1 MRLLYKLSFMKMR
14 KNIGRFLSVLF
25 IVALGVGFFAGLR
38 ETTPDIQTTLDNYYD
53 DHNLMDFR
61 IVSTAGLTE
70 DDVTSLKELEHI
82 DKVIPSY
89 SVDVLIDGEEVRIH
103 AIESEINNVA
113 LESGRMPEENNEC
126 VADATKY
133 NIGDTL
139 TITGLSVE
147 GILETKEFTVVGLAD
162 SPLYLS
168 RQMGIAS
175 IGTGELESFI
185 YIPRENFNSEYYTE
199 IYLTAKGSN
208 EEVAYEN
215 GYEEKVNL
223 LLTELEGLAPIRE
236 TKRYEEI
243 LEEATIEIRRI
254 ESEAEEELSK
264 AEEELANALT
274 EINNGRTEIYNARN
288 ELNSSEKTLNS
299 EEQNGLTEIS
309 NARSSWEENYNL
321 FINTLTGA
329 GLTVDTL
336 ESTLNNLNTQI
347 SNLEQIL
354 SSLNEDDPSYAS
366 YKSALDSLN
375 VEKENLQTLITT
387 KETLD
392 ASKSEIDAS
401 ESELNEKISSARK
414 EIASARSELEASEQE
429 LDNAYA
435 EYLSG
440 VETLNEQKAE
450 VEARIADARAALDE
464 IEKPEWYLLDRTD
477 NNGYSSVWDDAA
489 KVDAIAG
496 IFPIFFIIVVALMCF
511 NTMNRM
517 VEEERGEIG
526 TLSSLGYGE
535 FSIINGYLFYI
546 FFATVIGVTVGL
558 LIGYTL
564 IPNVIYSIYN
574 ANYILPNLQIN
585 MKLLPFFTMIL
596 ITLGLMSIIAIVSCL
611 KELKN
616 VPATILRPASP
627 KAGKKV
633 FLEHIKFIW
642 KRLSFTGKVTARNM
656 FRYKK
661 RIIMTVLGVVGS
673 TALLLT
679 GFGLRDSISGLADL
693 QYGKINHYDAL
704 FVFQNSFTSMDNNL
718 TTRLA
723 NDNITEYMPI
733 YQASFTFEANDLS
746 HDVYLITLSNT
757 EEIDK
762 FITFNSKVNDE
773 FTFPSDGVVI
783 SEKMA
788 DLLDVG
794 IGDFIKVRNSN
805 NELVVL
811 PVSEIVENYTMHYIY
826 MNEQT
831 YEKYFESELEYN
843 MLMAN
848 LNDDIDHDELASE
861 WMDAGLISTINFT
874 EDNIEVFDNM
884 VGGLNLIVLLI
895 IGASCMLAFI
905 VLYNLTTINIA
916 ERIREIST
924 LKVLGFYDKE
934 VSSYVYRETL
944 FLTIFGILLGLVAGI
959 FLHMYV
965 INVAET
971 DNILFLHN
979 ILWPSYIYSFLI
991 IILFTII
998 VQIITNRRLKKIDM
1012 VESLKSVE

>member
-1 MRLLYKLSFMKMR
+1 MRLLYKLSFTKMR

-38 ETTPDIQTTLDNYYD
+38 ETTPDIEITLDTYYD
-53 DHNLMDFR
+53 EHNLMDFK
-61 IVSTAGLTE
+61 IVSTMGLNE
-70 DDVTSLKELEHI
+70 DDVSSLEALEYVE
-82 DKVIPSY
+82 KVIPSY
-89 SVDVLIDGEEVRIH
+89 SVDVLIGGEEVRVH
-103 AIESEINNVA
+103 AIEEDINNVD
-113 LESGRMPEENNEC
+113 LKEGRMPEANTEC
-126 VADATKY
+126 VADHTKY
-133 NIGDTL
+133 KLGDTL
-139 TITGLSVE
+139 SITQMSTE
-147 GILETKEFTVVGLAD
+147 GILTVTEYTVVGLAD

-175 IGTGELESFI
+175 IGTGELASFI
-185 YIPRENFNSEYYTE
+185 YVAKENFNSEYYTE
-199 IYLTAKGSN
+199 IYITAKN
-208 EEVAYEN
+208 ATEEVAYES
-215 GYEEKVNL
+215 GYEEQVNL
-223 LLTELEGLAPIRE
+223 LLAELEELAPIRE

-243 LEEATIEIRRI
+243 LEEATLEIRRI
-254 ESEAEEELSK
+254 ESEAEKELSSAQ
-264 AEEELANALT
+264 AELDDALSQINEGREEIAS
-274 EINNGRTEIYNARN
+274 ARN
-288 ELNSSEKTLNS
+288 ELNQSENTLNT
-299 EEQNGLTEIS
+299 EEQNGLAEIN
-309 NARSSWEENYNL
+309 NARNTWQSNYDLFLATLSS
-321 FINTLTGA
+321 A
-329 GLTVDTL
+329 GLTEDTL
-336 ESTLNNLNTQI
+336 ASTLDTLNTQI
-347 SNLEQIL
+347 TNMTNLLNATSPDDPNYAVYEATLNSLNANKTNLE
-354 SSLNEDDPSYAS
+354 
-366 YKSALDSLN
+366 
-375 VEKENLQTLITT
+375 TLITT

-392 ASKSEIDAS
+392 ASKEEIDQS
-401 ESELNEKISSARK
+401 ETLLTNQIASART
-414 EIASARSELEASEQE
+414 EIASARAEIEASEEE
-429 LDNAYA
+429 LDNAYQ
-435 EYLSG
+435 EYLDG
-440 VETLNEQKAE
+440 LNTLNEERANVESQIN
-450 VEARIADARAALDE
+450 EARLALEE

-477 NNGYSSVWDDAA
+477 NNGYSSIWDDAT

-496 IFPIFFIIVVALMCF
+496 IFPIFFIVVVALMCF

-517 VEEERGEIG
+517 IEEERGEIG
-526 TLSSLGYGE
+526 ILTSLGYNN
-535 FSIINGYLFYI
+535 FKIINGYLFYI

-558 LIGYTL
+558 LVGYTL

-574 ANYILPNLQIN
+574 ANYILPSLMIN
-585 MKLLPFFTMIL
+585 IKLLPFFIMIL
-596 ITLGLMSIIAIVSCL
+596 ITLGLMSMIAIISCL

-616 VPATILRPASP
+616 VPATILRPSSP

-704 FVFQNSFTSMDNNL
+704 FVFQNSFTSLNSDV

-723 NDNITEYMPI
+723 SNNIEEYLPI

-746 HDVYLITLSNT
+746 HDVYLIVLSDT
-757 EEIDK
+757 STIDD
-762 FITFNSKVNDE
+762 FITFNSKVNEE

-788 DLLDVG
+788 DLLQVE
-794 IGDFIKVRNSN
+794 IGDFIRVRNSS
-805 NELVVL
+805 NELVLL
-811 PVSEIVENYTMHYIY
+811 PVSEIVENYTLHYIY
-826 MNEQT
+826 MT
-831 YEKYFESELEYN
+831 PTVYEKYFESTVEYN
-843 MLMAN
+843 MIMAN
-848 LNDDIDHDELASE
+848 LSDDVNHDELSRS
-861 WMDAGLISTINFT
+861 WMDSGLISTINYT

-895 IGASCMLAFI
+895 IGASCALAFI

-944 FLTIFGILLGLVAGI
+944 FLTIIGILIGLGAGV

-971 DNILFLHN
+971 DNILFLHD

-991 IILFTII
+991 IIFFTIV
-998 VQIITNRRLKKIDM
+998 VQIITNQRLKKIDM

>member
-1 MRLLYKLSFMKMR
+1 MRLLYKLSFTKMR

-38 ETTPDIQTTLDNYYD
+38 ETTPDIETTLDNYYD
-53 DHNLMDFR
+53 EHNLMDFK
-61 IVSTAGLTE
+61 IVSTGGLTE
-70 DDVTSLKELEHI
+70 DDVTSLKELENVE
-82 DKVIPSY
+82 KVIPSY
-89 SVDVLIDGEEVRIH
+89 SVDVLISGEEIRVH
-103 AIESEINNVA
+103 AIEEEINNVA
-113 LESGRMPEENNEC
+113 LKEGRMPEKNNEC
-126 VADATKY
+126 IADSTKY
-133 NIGDTL
+133 QIGDTL
-139 TITGLSVE
+139 TITKESIE
-147 GILETKEFTVVGLAD
+147 GILTTKEYKVVGLAD

-185 YIPRENFNSEYYTE
+185 YVPRENFNYEYYTE
-199 IYLTAKGSN
+199 IYLTAKGTQG
-208 EEVAYEN
+208 EIAYEDS
-215 GYEEKVNL
+215 YEELANIL
-223 LLTELEGLAPIRE
+223 LAELEELAPIRE

-243 LEEATIEIRRI
+243 LEEATIEIRKI
-254 ESEAEEELSK
+254 ETEANEEIAKVEEELNS
-264 AEEELANALT
+264 ALQ
-274 EINNGRTEIYNARN
+274 EINNGRTEIENAKT
-288 ELNSSEKTLNS
+288 ELNNTENALNKQEK
-299 EEQNGLTEIS
+299 NGLTEIN
-309 NARSSWEENYNL
+309 NARTTWEQNYNL
-321 FINTLTGA
+321 FIATLNNA
-329 GLTVDTL
+329 GLTIDTL
-336 ESTLNNLNTQI
+336 QSTLDALNSQIANIEEILNT
-347 SNLEQIL
+347 LP
-354 SSLNEDDPSYAS
+354 EDDPNYAT
-366 YKSALDSLN
+366 YKATLDSLN
-375 VEKENLQTLITT
+375 IEKANLETLITT
-387 KETLD
+387 KETLE
-392 ASKSEIDAS
+392 SSREEIDT
-401 ESELNEKISSARK
+401 NETNLKEQIASARK
-414 EIASARSELEASEQE
+414 EIASARSEIESNENE
-429 LDNAYA
+429 LDTAYT
-435 EYLSG
+435 EYLNG
-440 VETLNEQKAE
+440 VNALNEQKEE
-450 VEARIADARAALDE
+450 VEREIADAKKALEE

-477 NNGYSSVWDDAA
+477 NNGYSSVWDDAL

-526 TLSSLGYGE
+526 ILTSLGYGN

-558 LIGYTL
+558 LVGYTL

-574 ANYILPNLQIN
+574 ANYILPKLEIN
-585 MKLLPFFTMIL
+585 MKLLPFFIIIL

-611 KELKN
+611 KELKL
-616 VPATILRPASP
+616 VPAEILRPASP
-627 KAGKKV
+627 KKGKKV

-661 RIIMTVLGVVGS
+661 RIIMTILGVVGS

-704 FVFQNSFTSMDNNL
+704 LVLTNSYSETNTELSEH
-718 TTRLA
+718 LA
-723 NDNITEYMPI
+723 SEEITEYMPI
-733 YQASFTFEANDLS
+733 YQASFTFEANSLS
-746 HDVYLITLSNT
+746 HDVYLIAISSSD
-757 EEIDK
+757 EIDE

-773 FTFPSDGVVI
+773 FVFPEDGVVI

-788 DLLDVG
+788 SLLDVE
-794 IGDFIKVRNSN
+794 IGDFIKLRNSN

-811 PVSEIVENYTMHYIY
+811 PISEIVENYTMHYVY
-826 MNEQT
+826 MNEAT
-831 YEKYFESELEYN
+831 YEKYFETELEYN
-843 MLMAN
+843 MIMAN
-848 LNDDIDHDELASE
+848 LSDEANHDDLASK

-874 EDNIEVFDNM
+874 EDNIEIFDNM

-895 IGASCMLAFI
+895 ISASCMLAFI

-944 FLTIFGILLGLVAGI
+944 FLTIIGIILGLVAGI

-971 DNILFLHN
+971 DNILFLHD

-991 IILFTII
+991 IVFFTII

>member
-1 MRLLYKLSFMKMR
+1 MRLLYKLSFTKMR

-38 ETTPDIQTTLDNYYD
+38 ETTPDIQFTLDNYYD
-53 DHNLMDFR
+53 EHNLMDFK
-61 IVSTAGLTE
+61 IVSTMGLTE
-70 DDVTSLKELEHI
+70 DDVSSIKALEYVE
-82 DKVIPSY
+82 KVIPSY
-89 SVDVLIDGEEVRIH
+89 SVDVLIGGEEVRVH
-103 AIESEINNVA
+103 AIEEDINNVD
-113 LESGRMPEENNEC
+113 LKEGRMPEANTEC
-126 VADATKY
+126 VADHTKY
-133 NIGDTL
+133 ELGDTL
-139 TITGLSVE
+139 SITQMSTE
-147 GILETKEFTVVGLAD
+147 GILTVTEYTVVGLVD

-175 IGTGELESFI
+175 IGTGELASFI
-185 YIPRENFNSEYYTE
+185 YVAKENFNSEYYTE
-199 IYLTAKGSN
+199 IYITAKN
-208 EEVAYEN
+208 ATEEVAYES
-215 GYEEKVNL
+215 GYEDQVNL
-223 LLTELEGLAPIRE
+223 LLAELEELAPIRE

-243 LEEATIEIRRI
+243 LEEATLEIRRI
-254 ESEAEEELSK
+254 ESEAETKLSSAQAELDDALAQINEGREEIAS
-264 AEEELANALT
+264 
-274 EINNGRTEIYNARN
+274 ARN
-288 ELNSSEKTLNS
+288 ELNQSENTLNM
-299 EEQNGLTEIS
+299 EEQNGLTEIN
-309 NARSSWEENYNL
+309 NARNTWQSNYDLFLATLSS
-321 FINTLTGA
+321 A
-329 GLTVDTL
+329 GLTEDTL
-336 ESTLNNLNTQI
+336 ESTLDTLNTQI
-347 SNLEQIL
+347 TNMTNLLNATSPDDPNYAIYERALNSLNANKTNLE
-354 SSLNEDDPSYAS
+354 
-366 YKSALDSLN
+366 
-375 VEKENLQTLITT
+375 TLITT

-392 ASKSEIDAS
+392 TSKEEIDQS
-401 ESELNEKISSARK
+401 ETLLTNQIASART
-414 EIASARSELEASEQE
+414 EIASARAELEANEEE
-429 LDNAYA
+429 LDNAYQ
-435 EYLSG
+435 EYLDG
-440 VETLNEQKAE
+440 LNTLNEERANVESQIN
-450 VEARIADARAALDE
+450 EARLALE
-464 IEKPEWYLLDRTD
+464 KIEKPEWYLLDRTD
-477 NNGYSSVWDDAA
+477 NNGYSSIWDDAT

-496 IFPIFFIIVVALMCF
+496 IFPIFFIVVVALMCF

-526 TLSSLGYGE
+526 ILTSLGYNN
-535 FSIINGYLFYI
+535 FKIINGYLFYI
-546 FFATVIGVTVGL
+546 FFATVIGVTIGL
-558 LIGYTL
+558 LVGYTL

-574 ANYILPNLQIN
+574 ANYILPSLQIN
-585 MKLLPFFTMIL
+585 IKLLPFFIMIL
-596 ITLGLMSIIAIVSCL
+596 ITLGLMSMIAIISCL

-616 VPATILRPASP
+616 VPATILRPAAP

-693 QYGKINHYDAL
+693 QYGHINHYDAL
-704 FVFQNSFTSMDNNL
+704 FVFQNSFTEINSDIK
-718 TTRLA
+718 TRLE
-723 NDNITEYMPI
+723 DDYILEYLPI
-733 YQASFTFEANDLS
+733 YQASFTFEAKDLT
-746 HDVYLITLSNT
+746 HDVYLIVLSDASN
-757 EEIDK
+757 IDDY
-762 FITFNSKVNDE
+762 ITFTSKVNDE
-773 FTFPSDGVVI
+773 FTFPNDGVVI

-788 DLLDVG
+788 SLLNVE

-805 NELVVL
+805 NELVLL
-811 PVSEIVENYTMHYIY
+811 PVSEIVENYTLHYIY
-826 MNEQT
+826 MT
-831 YEKYFESELEYN
+831 PSVYEKYFENTVMYN
-843 MLMAN
+843 MIMAN
-848 LNDDIDHDELASE
+848 LDDEIDHDKLSRS
-861 WMDAGLISTINFT
+861 WMDSGLISTINYT

-944 FLTIFGILLGLVAGI
+944 FLTIIGILIGLGAGI

-971 DNILFLHN
+971 DNILFLHD

-991 IILFTII
+991 IIIFTII
-998 VQIITNRRLKKIDM
+998 VQIITNQRLKKIDM

>member
-1 MRLLYKLSFMKMR
+1 MRLLYKLSFTKMR

-38 ETTPDIQTTLDNYYD
+38 ETTPDIETTLDNYYD
-53 DHNLMDFR
+53 EHNLMDFK
-61 IVSTAGLTE
+61 IVSTGGLTE
-70 DDVTSLKELEHI
+70 DDVTSLKELENVE
-82 DKVIPSY
+82 KVIPSY
-89 SVDVLIDGEEVRIH
+89 SVDVLISGEEIRVH
-103 AIESEINNVA
+103 AIEEEINNVA
-113 LESGRMPEENNEC
+113 LKEGRMPEKNNEC
-126 VADATKY
+126 IADSTKY
-133 NIGDTL
+133 QIGDTL
-139 TITGLSVE
+139 TITKESIE
-147 GILETKEFTVVGLAD
+147 GILTTKEYKVVGLAD

-185 YIPRENFNSEYYTE
+185 YVPRENFNYEYYTE
-199 IYLTAKGSN
+199 IYLTAKGTQG
-208 EEVAYEN
+208 EIAYEDS
-215 GYEEKVNL
+215 YEELANIL
-223 LLTELEGLAPIRE
+223 LAELEELAPIRE

-243 LEEATIEIRRI
+243 LEEATIEIRKI
-254 ESEAEEELSK
+254 ETEANEEIAK
-264 AEEELANALT
+264 AEEELNNALQ
-274 EINNGRTEIYNARN
+274 EINNGRTEIENAKT
-288 ELNSSEKTLNS
+288 ELNNTENALNKQEK
-299 EEQNGLTEIS
+299 NGLTEIN
-309 NARSSWEENYNL
+309 NARTTWEQNYNL
-321 FINTLTGA
+321 FIATLNNA
-329 GLTVDTL
+329 GLTIDTL
-336 ESTLNNLNTQI
+336 QSTLDALNSQIANIEEILNT
-347 SNLEQIL
+347 LP
-354 SSLNEDDPSYAS
+354 EDDPNYAT
-366 YKSALDSLN
+366 YKATLDSLN
-375 VEKENLQTLITT
+375 IEKANLETLITT
-387 KETLD
+387 KETLE
-392 ASKSEIDAS
+392 SSREEIDT
-401 ESELNEKISSARK
+401 NETNLKEQIASARK
-414 EIASARSELEASEQE
+414 EIASARSEIESNENE
-429 LDNAYA
+429 LDTAYT
-435 EYLSG
+435 EYLNG
-440 VETLNEQKAE
+440 VNALNEQKEE
-450 VEARIADARAALDE
+450 VEREIADAKKALEE

-477 NNGYSSVWDDAA
+477 NNGYSSVWDDAL

-526 TLSSLGYGE
+526 ILTSLGYGN

-558 LIGYTL
+558 LVGYTL

-574 ANYILPNLQIN
+574 ANYILPKLEIN
-585 MKLLPFFTMIL
+585 MKLLPFFIIIL

-611 KELKN
+611 KELKL
-616 VPATILRPASP
+616 VPAEILRPASP
-627 KAGKKV
+627 KKGKKV

-661 RIIMTVLGVVGS
+661 RIIMTILGVVGS

-704 FVFQNSFTSMDNNL
+704 LVLTNSYSETNTELSEH
-718 TTRLA
+718 LA
-723 NDNITEYMPI
+723 SEEITEYMPI
-733 YQASFTFEANDLS
+733 YQASFTFEANSLS
-746 HDVYLITLSNT
+746 HDVYLIAISSSD
-757 EEIDK
+757 EIDE

-773 FTFPSDGVVI
+773 FVFPEDGVVI

-788 DLLDVG
+788 SLLDVE
-794 IGDFIKVRNSN
+794 IGDFIKLRNSN

-811 PVSEIVENYTMHYIY
+811 PISEIVENYTMHYVY
-826 MNEQT
+826 MNEAT
-831 YEKYFESELEYN
+831 YEKYFETELEYN
-843 MLMAN
+843 MIMAN
-848 LNDDIDHDELASE
+848 LSDEANHDDLASK

-874 EDNIEVFDNM
+874 EDNIEIFDNM

-895 IGASCMLAFI
+895 ISASCMLAFI

-944 FLTIFGILLGLVAGI
+944 FLTIIGIILGLVAGI

-971 DNILFLHN
+971 DNILFLHD

-991 IILFTII
+991 IVFFTII

>member
-1 MRLLYKLSFMKMR
+1 MRLLYKLSFTKMR

-38 ETTPDIQTTLDNYYD
+38 ETTPDIETTLDTYYD
-53 DHNLMDFR
+53 EHNLMDFK
-61 IVSTAGLTE
+61 IVSTMGLNE
-70 DDVTSLKELEHI
+70 DDVSSLEALEYVE
-82 DKVIPSY
+82 KVIPSY
-89 SVDVLIDGEEVRIH
+89 SVDVLIGGEEVRVH
-103 AIESEINNVA
+103 AIEEDINNVD
-113 LESGRMPEENNEC
+113 LKEGRMPEANTEC
-126 VADATKY
+126 VADHTKY
-133 NIGDTL
+133 KLGDTL
-139 TITGLSVE
+139 SITQMSTE
-147 GILETKEFTVVGLAD
+147 GILTVTEYTVVGLAD

-175 IGTGELESFI
+175 IGTGELASFI
-185 YIPRENFNSEYYTE
+185 YVAKENFNSEYYTE
-199 IYLTAKGSN
+199 IYITAKN
-208 EEVAYEN
+208 ATEEVAYES
-215 GYEEKVNL
+215 GYEEQVNL
-223 LLTELEGLAPIRE
+223 LLAELEELAPIRE

-243 LEEATIEIRRI
+243 LEEATLEIRRI
-254 ESEAEEELSK
+254 ESEAEKELSSAQ
-264 AEEELANALT
+264 AELDDALSQINEGREEIAS
-274 EINNGRTEIYNARN
+274 ARN
-288 ELNSSEKTLNS
+288 ELNQSENTLNT
-299 EEQNGLTEIS
+299 EEQNGLAEIN
-309 NARSSWEENYNL
+309 NARNTWQSNYDLFLATLSS
-321 FINTLTGA
+321 A
-329 GLTVDTL
+329 GLTEDTL
-336 ESTLNNLNTQI
+336 ASTLDTLNTQI
-347 SNLEQIL
+347 TNMTNLLNATSPDDPNYAVYEATLNSLNANKTNLE
-354 SSLNEDDPSYAS
+354 
-366 YKSALDSLN
+366 
-375 VEKENLQTLITT
+375 TLITT

-392 ASKSEIDAS
+392 ASKEEIDQS
-401 ESELNEKISSARK
+401 ETLLTNQIASART
-414 EIASARSELEASEQE
+414 EIASARAEIEASEEE
-429 LDNAYA
+429 LDNAYQ
-435 EYLSG
+435 EYLDG
-440 VETLNEQKAE
+440 LNTLNEERANVESQIN
-450 VEARIADARAALDE
+450 EARLALEE

-477 NNGYSSVWDDAA
+477 NNGYSSIWDDAT

-496 IFPIFFIIVVALMCF
+496 IFPIFFIVVVALMCF

-517 VEEERGEIG
+517 IEEERGEIG
-526 TLSSLGYGE
+526 ILTSLGYNN
-535 FSIINGYLFYI
+535 FKIINGYLFYI

-558 LIGYTL
+558 LVGYTL

-574 ANYILPNLQIN
+574 ANYILPSLMIN
-585 MKLLPFFTMIL
+585 IKLLPFFIMIL
-596 ITLGLMSIIAIVSCL
+596 ITLGLMSMIAIISCL

-616 VPATILRPASP
+616 VPATILRPSSP

-704 FVFQNSFTSMDNNL
+704 FVFQNSFTSLNSDV

-723 NDNITEYMPI
+723 SNNIEEYLPI

-746 HDVYLITLSNT
+746 HDVYLIVLSDT
-757 EEIDK
+757 STIDD
-762 FITFNSKVNDE
+762 FITFNSKVNEE

-788 DLLDVG
+788 DLLQVE
-794 IGDFIKVRNSN
+794 IGDFIRVRNSS
-805 NELVVL
+805 NELVLL
-811 PVSEIVENYTMHYIY
+811 PVSEIVENYTLHYIY
-826 MNEQT
+826 MNPT
-831 YEKYFESELEYN
+831 VYEKYFESTVEYN
-843 MLMAN
+843 MIMAN
-848 LNDDIDHDELASE
+848 LSDDANHDELSRS
-861 WMDAGLISTINFT
+861 WMDSGLISTINYT

-895 IGASCMLAFI
+895 IGASCALAFI

-944 FLTIFGILLGLVAGI
+944 FLTIIGILIGLGAGV

-971 DNILFLHN
+971 DNILFLHD

-991 IILFTII
+991 IIFFTIV
-998 VQIITNRRLKKIDM
+998 VQIITNQRLKKIDM

>member
-14 KNIGRFLSVLF
+14 KNLGRFLSVLF

-53 DHNLMDFR
+53 EHHLMDFK
-61 IVSTAGLTE
+61 IVSTMGLTE
-70 DDVTSLKELEHI
+70 DDVASLKELEYV
-82 DKVIPSY
+82 DKVVPSY
-89 SVDVLIDGEEVRIH
+89 STDALIDGEEIRIH
-103 AIESEINNVA
+103 AIESEINQVA
-113 LESGRMPEENNEC
+113 LEEGRMPEKENEC
-126 VADATKY
+126 IADATKY
-133 NIGDTL
+133 QLGDTL
-139 TITGLSVE
+139 TITKESQE
-147 GILETKEFTVVGLAD
+147 GILTITEYTVVGLAK

-185 YIPRENFNSEYYTE
+185 FVPRENFDSEYYTE
-199 IYLTAKGSN
+199 VYLTAKDTL
-208 EEVAYEN
+208 EEMAYEE
-215 GYEEKVNL
+215 GYEELVNL
-223 LLTELEGLAPIRE
+223 LLAELEELAPIRE

-254 ESEAEEELSK
+254 ESEAASEIKDAEDELSQ
-264 AEEELANALT
+264 ALE
-274 EINNGRTEIYNARN
+274 EINNGRSEINQGRN
-288 ELNSSEKTLNS
+288 KLDRSAATLDQ
-299 EEQNGLTEIS
+299 EEQNGLTEIN
-309 NARSSWEENYNL
+309 NARISWQENYNL
-321 FINTLTGA
+321 WISSLNQA
-329 GLTVDTL
+329 GLSLDTL
-336 ESTLNNLNTQI
+336 QPTMDRLTTEI
-347 SNLEQIL
+347 ANLEQLL
-354 SSLNEDDPSYAS
+354 STLSEEDPNYAS
-366 YKSALDSLN
+366 YQAALDSLN
-375 VEKENLQTLITT
+375 IQKENLQMLINT

-392 ASKSEIDAS
+392 SSKNEIDNS
-401 ESELNEKISSARK
+401 EAQLKEQTSNARA
-414 EIASARSELEASEQE
+414 EIASAREQLNASEEE
-429 LDNAYA
+429 LDRAYE
-435 EYLSG
+435 EYLAG
-440 VETLNEQKAE
+440 VETLNEQKQE
-450 VEARIADARAALDE
+450 VKTQIADARAQLDE

-526 TLSSLGYGE
+526 TLSSLGYGN

-558 LIGYTL
+558 LVGYTL

-574 ANYILPNLQIN
+574 ANYILPKLEIN
-585 MKLLPFFTMIL
+585 MKLLPFFIMIL
-596 ITLGLMSIIAIVSCL
+596 VTLGLMSIIAIISCL

-704 FVFQNSFTSMDNNL
+704 FVLSNPFKEMNPEL
-718 TTRLA
+718 TNQLEEDEIA
-723 NDNITEYMPI
+723 EYMPI
-733 YQASFTFEANDLS
+733 YQASFTFEANNLS
-746 HDVYLITLSNT
+746 HDVYLIALSNP
-757 EEIDK
+757 EEIDT

-773 FTFPSDGVVI
+773 FTFPEDGVII

-788 DLLDVG
+788 DLLEVS
-794 IGDFIKVRNSN
+794 IGDFIKIRNSN

-811 PVSEIVENYTMHYIY
+811 PVSEIIENYTMHYIY
-826 MNEQT
+826 MNETT
-831 YEKYFESELEYN
+831 YEKYFETELEYN
-843 MLMAN
+843 MIMAN
-848 LNDDIDHDELASE
+848 LNENTNRDYLASE
-861 WMDAGLISTINFT
+861 WMDAGLTSTINFT

-944 FLTIFGILLGLVAGI
+944 FLTIFGILLGLGAGI

-971 DNILFLHN
+971 DNILFLHD

-991 IILFTII
+991 IIFFTII
-998 VQIITNRRLKKIDM
+998 VQMITNQRLKKIDM

>member
-1 MRLLYKLSFMKMR
+1 MRLLYKLSFTKMR

-38 ETTPDIQTTLDNYYD
+38 ETTPDIETTLDNYYD
-53 DHNLMDFR
+53 EHNLMDFK
-61 IVSTAGLTE
+61 IVSTGGLTE
-70 DDVTSLKELEHI
+70 DDVTSLKELENVE
-82 DKVIPSY
+82 KVIPSY
-89 SVDVLIDGEEVRIH
+89 SVDVLISGEEIRVH
-103 AIESEINNVA
+103 AIEEEINNVA
-113 LESGRMPEENNEC
+113 LKEGRMPEKNNEC
-126 VADATKY
+126 IADSTKY
-133 NIGDTL
+133 QIGDTL
-139 TITGLSVE
+139 TITKESIE
-147 GILETKEFTVVGLAD
+147 GILTTKEYKVVGLAD

-185 YIPRENFNSEYYTE
+185 YVPRENFNYEYYTE
-199 IYLTAKGSN
+199 IYLTAKGTQG
-208 EEVAYEN
+208 EIAYEDS
-215 GYEEKVNL
+215 YEELANIL
-223 LLTELEGLAPIRE
+223 LAELEELAPIRE

-243 LEEATIEIRRI
+243 LEEATIEIRKI
-254 ESEAEEELSK
+254 ETEANEEIAK
-264 AEEELANALT
+264 AEEELNNALQ
-274 EINNGRTEIYNARN
+274 EINNGRTEIENAKT
-288 ELNSSEKTLNS
+288 ELNNTENALNKQEK
-299 EEQNGLTEIS
+299 NGLTEIN
-309 NARSSWEENYNL
+309 NARTTWEQNYNL
-321 FINTLTGA
+321 FIATLNNA
-329 GLTVDTL
+329 GLTIDTL
-336 ESTLNNLNTQI
+336 QSTLNALNSQIANIEEILNT
-347 SNLEQIL
+347 LP
-354 SSLNEDDPSYAS
+354 EDDPNYAT
-366 YKSALDSLN
+366 YKATLDSLN
-375 VEKENLQTLITT
+375 IEKANLETLITT
-387 KETLD
+387 KETLE
-392 ASKSEIDAS
+392 SSREEIDT
-401 ESELNEKISSARK
+401 NETNLKEQIASARK
-414 EIASARSELEASEQE
+414 EIASARSEIESNENE
-429 LDNAYA
+429 LDTAYT
-435 EYLSG
+435 EYLNG
-440 VETLNEQKAE
+440 VNALNEQKEE
-450 VEARIADARAALDE
+450 VEREIADAKKALEE

-477 NNGYSSVWDDAA
+477 NNGYSSVWDDAL

-526 TLSSLGYGE
+526 ILTSLGYGN
-535 FSIINGYLFYI
+535 FSRISGYLFYI

-558 LIGYTL
+558 LVGYTL

-574 ANYILPNLQIN
+574 ANYILPKLEIN
-585 MKLLPFFTMIL
+585 MKLLPFFIIIL

-611 KELKN
+611 KELKL
-616 VPATILRPASP
+616 VPAEILRPASP
-627 KAGKKV
+627 KKGKKV

-661 RIIMTVLGVVGS
+661 RIIMTILGVVGS

-704 FVFQNSFTSMDNNL
+704 LVLSNSYTETNTELSEH
-718 TTRLA
+718 LA
-723 NDNITEYMPI
+723 SEEITEYMPI
-733 YQASFTFEANDLS
+733 YQASFTFEANSLS
-746 HDVYLITLSNT
+746 HDVYLIAISSSD
-757 EEIDK
+757 EIDE

-773 FTFPSDGVVI
+773 FVFPEDGVVI

-788 DLLDVG
+788 SLLDVE
-794 IGDFIKVRNSN
+794 IGDFIKLRNSN

-811 PVSEIVENYTMHYIY
+811 PISEIVENYTMHYVY
-826 MNEQT
+826 MNEAT
-831 YEKYFESELEYN
+831 YEKYFETELEYN
-843 MLMAN
+843 MIMAN
-848 LNDDIDHDELASE
+848 LSDEANHDDLASK

-874 EDNIEVFDNM
+874 EDNIEIFDNM

-895 IGASCMLAFI
+895 ISASCMLAFI

-944 FLTIFGILLGLVAGI
+944 FLTIIGIILGLVAGI

-971 DNILFLHN
+971 DNILFLHD

-991 IILFTII
+991 IVFFTII

>member
-1 MRLLYKLSFMKMR
+1 MRLLYKLSFTKMR

-38 ETTPDIQTTLDNYYD
+38 ETTPDIETTLDNYYD
-53 DHNLMDFR
+53 EHNLMDFK
-61 IVSTAGLTE
+61 IVSTGGLTE
-70 DDVTSLKELEHI
+70 DDVTSLKELKNVE
-82 DKVIPSY
+82 KVIPSY
-89 SVDVLIDGEEVRIH
+89 SVDVLISGEEIRVH
-103 AIESEINNVA
+103 AIEEEINNVV
-113 LESGRMPEENNEC
+113 LKEGRMPGKNNEC
-126 VADATKY
+126 IADSTKY
-133 NIGDTL
+133 QIGDTL
-139 TITGLSVE
+139 TITKESIE
-147 GILETKEFTVVGLAD
+147 GILTTKEYKVVGLAD

-185 YIPRENFNSEYYTE
+185 YVPRENFNYEYYTE
-199 IYLTAKGSN
+199 IYLTAKGTQG
-208 EEVAYEN
+208 EIAYEDS
-215 GYEEKVNL
+215 YEELANIL
-223 LLTELEGLAPIRE
+223 LAELEELAPIRE

-243 LEEATIEIRRI
+243 LEEATIEIRKI
-254 ESEAEEELSK
+254 ETEANEEIAK
-264 AEEELANALT
+264 AEEELNNALQ
-274 EINNGRTEIYNARN
+274 EINNGRTEIENAKT
-288 ELNSSEKTLNS
+288 ELNNTENALNKQEK
-299 EEQNGLTEIS
+299 NGLTEIN
-309 NARSSWEENYNL
+309 NARTTWEQNYNL
-321 FINTLTGA
+321 FIATLNNA
-329 GLTVDTL
+329 GLTIDTL
-336 ESTLNNLNTQI
+336 QSTLDALNSQIANIEEILNT
-347 SNLEQIL
+347 LP
-354 SSLNEDDPSYAS
+354 EDDPNYAT
-366 YKSALDSLN
+366 YKATLDSLN
-375 VEKENLQTLITT
+375 IEKANLETLITT
-387 KETLD
+387 KETLE
-392 ASKSEIDAS
+392 SSREEIDT
-401 ESELNEKISSARK
+401 NETNLKEQIASARK
-414 EIASARSELEASEQE
+414 EIASARSEIESNENE
-429 LDNAYA
+429 LDTAYT
-435 EYLSG
+435 EYLNG
-440 VETLNEQKAE
+440 VNALNEQKEE
-450 VEARIADARAALDE
+450 VEREIADAKKALEE

-477 NNGYSSVWDDAA
+477 NNGYSSVWDDAL

-526 TLSSLGYGE
+526 ILTSLGYGN

-558 LIGYTL
+558 LVGYTL

-574 ANYILPNLQIN
+574 ANYILPKLGIN
-585 MKLLPFFTMIL
+585 MKLLPFFIMIL

-611 KELKN
+611 KELKL
-616 VPATILRPASP
+616 VPAEILRPASP
-627 KAGKKV
+627 KKGKKV

-661 RIIMTVLGVVGS
+661 RIIMTILGVVGS

-704 FVFQNSFTSMDNNL
+704 LVLTNSYNETNTELSEH
-718 TTRLA
+718 LA
-723 NDNITEYMPI
+723 SEEITEYMPI
-733 YQASFTFEANDLS
+733 YQASFTFEANSLS
-746 HDVYLITLSNT
+746 HDVYLIAISSSD
-757 EEIDK
+757 EIDE

-773 FTFPSDGVVI
+773 FVFPEDGVVI

-788 DLLDVG
+788 SLLDVE
-794 IGDFIKVRNSN
+794 IGDFIKLRNSN

-811 PVSEIVENYTMHYIY
+811 PISEIVENYTMHYVY
-826 MNEQT
+826 MNEAT
-831 YEKYFESELEYN
+831 YEKYFETELEYN
-843 MLMAN
+843 MIMAN
-848 LNDDIDHDELASE
+848 LSDEANHDDLASK

-874 EDNIEVFDNM
+874 EDNIEIFDNM

-895 IGASCMLAFI
+895 ISASCMLAFI

-944 FLTIFGILLGLVAGI
+944 FLTIIGIILGLVAGI

-971 DNILFLHN
+971 DNILFLHD

-991 IILFTII
+991 IVFFTII

>member
-1 MRLLYKLSFMKMR
+1 MRLLYKLSFQKMR

-53 DHNLMDFR
+53 EHNLMDFK
-61 IVSTAGLTE
+61 IISTGGLNE
-70 DDVTSLKELEHI
+70 DDVSSLKALENI
-82 DKVIPSY
+82 QKVIPSY
-89 SVDVLIDGEEVRIH
+89 SVDTLINGEEVRVH
-103 AIESEINNVA
+103 AIEEEINNVD
-113 LESGRMPEENNEC
+113 LKSGRMPEKNNEC

-133 NIGDTL
+133 KIGDTL
-139 TITGLSVE
+139 TITKTSVD
-147 GILETKEFTVVGLAD
+147 GILSTLEYTVVGLAD

-175 IGTGELESFI
+175 IGTGELASFI
-185 YIPRENFNSEYYTE
+185 YVPRENFDSEYYTE
-199 IYLTAKGSN
+199 IYLTAKGTLD
-208 EEVAYEN
+208 EVAYED
-215 GYEEKVNL
+215 GYDELKDL
-223 LLTELEGLAPIRE
+223 LLEELAPIRE

-243 LEEATIEIRRI
+243 LEEATIEIRKI
-254 ESEAEEELSK
+254 ESEAESEISDAENKLNDALNEINSGREEINSAKNELSK
-264 AEEELANALT
+264 
-274 EINNGRTEIYNARN
+274 N
-288 ELNSSEKTLNS
+288 EQRVNM
-299 EEQNGLTEIS
+299 EEQNGLTQIN
-309 NARSSWEENYNL
+309 NARTSWQESYDLFVSSLNSYGLN
-321 FINTLTGA
+321 INAL
-329 GLTVDTL
+329 D
-336 ESTLNNLNTQI
+336 STIKSINMEIT
-347 SNLEQIL
+347 NLEQLL
-354 SSLNEDDPSYAS
+354 STMTEEDESYAT
-366 YKSALDSLN
+366 YKGALDTLN
-375 VEKENLQTLITT
+375 IEKENLQTLITT
-387 KETLD
+387 RDTLNKGKE
-392 ASKSEIDAS
+392 EIDA
-401 ESELNEKISSARK
+401 NEQKLK
-414 EIASARSELEASEQE
+414 EEITSARSEIESARNEIAANE
-429 LDNAYA
+429 ETIDAAYQ
-435 EYLSG
+435 EYLAG
-440 VETLNEQKAE
+440 VEELNTQKQRLE
-450 VEARIADARAALDE
+450 EEIADAKSALNE
-464 IEKPEWYLLDRTD
+464 IEKPEWYLLDRSD
-477 NNGYSSVWDDAA
+477 NNGYISIWDDAA

-496 IFPIFFIIVVALMCF
+496 IFPIFFIVVVALMCF

-526 TLSSLGYGE
+526 TLSSLGYGS

-558 LIGYTL
+558 LVGYTL

-574 ANYILPNLQIN
+574 ANYILPKLEIN
-585 MKLLPFFTMIL
+585 MKLLPFFIMIL
-596 ITLGLMSIIAIVSCL
+596 ITLGLMSMIAIISCL

-704 FVFQNSFTSMDNNL
+704 LVFQNSYQSLDSNILNELEST
-718 TTRLA
+718 
-723 NDNITEYMPI
+723 NITEYMPI
-733 YQASFTFEANDLS
+733 YQASFTFEAKNLS
-746 HDVYLITLSNT
+746 HDVYLIVLSNP

-762 FITFNSKVNDE
+762 FITFNSKVNEE
-773 FTFPSDGVVI
+773 FNFPSDGVII

-788 DLLDVG
+788 SLLDVK
-794 IGDFIKVRNSN
+794 IGDFIKIRNSN

-811 PVSEIVENYTMHYIY
+811 PVSEIVENYTMHYVY
-826 MNEQT
+826 MNEET
-831 YEKYFESELEYN
+831 YEKYFETDLEYN
-843 MLMAN
+843 MIMAN
-848 LNDDIDHDELASE
+848 LDDEANHDELANS
-861 WMDAGLISTINFT
+861 WMDTGLISTINFT

-895 IGASCMLAFI
+895 IGASCALAFI

-944 FLTIFGILLGLVAGI
+944 FLTIFGIILGLVAGI

-991 IILFTII
+991 IIFFTII

>member
-1 MRLLYKLSFMKMR
+1 MRLLYKLSFTKMR

-38 ETTPDIQTTLDNYYD
+38 ETTPDIETTLDNYYD
-53 DHNLMDFR
+53 EHNLMDFK
-61 IVSTAGLTE
+61 IVSTGGLTE
-70 DDVTSLKELEHI
+70 DDVTSLKELENVE
-82 DKVIPSY
+82 KVIPSY
-89 SVDVLIDGEEVRIH
+89 SVDVLISGEEIRVH
-103 AIESEINNVA
+103 AIEEEINNVA
-113 LESGRMPEENNEC
+113 LKEGRMPEKNNEC
-126 VADATKY
+126 IADSTKY
-133 NIGDTL
+133 QIGDTL
-139 TITGLSVE
+139 TITKESIE
-147 GILETKEFTVVGLAD
+147 GILTTKEYKVVGLAD

-185 YIPRENFNSEYYTE
+185 YVPRENFNYEYYTE
-199 IYLTAKGSN
+199 IYLTAKGTQG
-208 EEVAYEN
+208 EIAYEDS
-215 GYEEKVNL
+215 YEELANIL
-223 LLTELEGLAPIRE
+223 LAELEELAPIRE

-243 LEEATIEIRRI
+243 LEEATIEIRKI
-254 ESEAEEELSK
+254 ETEANEEIAK
-264 AEEELANALT
+264 AEEELNNALQ
-274 EINNGRTEIYNARN
+274 EINNGRTEIENAKT
-288 ELNSSEKTLNS
+288 ELNNTENALNKQEK
-299 EEQNGLTEIS
+299 NGLTEIN
-309 NARSSWEENYNL
+309 NARTTWEQNYNL
-321 FINTLTGA
+321 FIATLNNA
-329 GLTVDTL
+329 GLTIDTL
-336 ESTLNNLNTQI
+336 QSTLNALNSQIANIEEILNT
-347 SNLEQIL
+347 LL
-354 SSLNEDDPSYAS
+354 EDDPNYAT
-366 YKSALDSLN
+366 YKATLDSLN
-375 VEKENLQTLITT
+375 IEKANLETLITT
-387 KETLD
+387 KETLE
-392 ASKSEIDAS
+392 SSREEIDT
-401 ESELNEKISSARK
+401 NETNLKEQIASARK
-414 EIASARSELEASEQE
+414 EIASARSEIESNENE
-429 LDNAYA
+429 LDTAYT
-435 EYLSG
+435 EYLNG
-440 VETLNEQKAE
+440 VNALNEQKEE
-450 VEARIADARAALDE
+450 VEREIADAKKALEE

-477 NNGYSSVWDDAA
+477 NNGYSSVWDDAL

-526 TLSSLGYGE
+526 ILTSLGYGN

-558 LIGYTL
+558 LVGYTL

-574 ANYILPNLQIN
+574 ANYILPKLGIN
-585 MKLLPFFTMIL
+585 MKLLPFFIMIL

-611 KELKN
+611 KELKL
-616 VPATILRPASP
+616 VPAEILRPASP
-627 KAGKKV
+627 KKGKKV

-661 RIIMTVLGVVGS
+661 RIIMTILGVVGS

-704 FVFQNSFTSMDNNL
+704 LVLTNSYNETNTELSEH
-718 TTRLA
+718 LA
-723 NDNITEYMPI
+723 SEEITEYMPI
-733 YQASFTFEANDLS
+733 YQASFTFEANSLS
-746 HDVYLITLSNT
+746 HDVYLIAISSSD
-757 EEIDK
+757 EIDE

-773 FTFPSDGVVI
+773 FVFPEDGVVI

-788 DLLDVG
+788 SLLDVE
-794 IGDFIKVRNSN
+794 IGDFIKLRNSN

-811 PVSEIVENYTMHYIY
+811 PISEIVENYTMHYVY
-826 MNEQT
+826 MNEAT
-831 YEKYFESELEYN
+831 YEKYFETELEYN
-843 MLMAN
+843 MIMAN
-848 LNDDIDHDELASE
+848 LSDEANHDDLASK

-874 EDNIEVFDNM
+874 EDNIEIFDNM

-895 IGASCMLAFI
+895 ISASCMLAFI

-944 FLTIFGILLGLVAGI
+944 FLTIIGIILGLVAGI

-971 DNILFLHN
+971 DNILFLHD

-991 IILFTII
+991 IVFFTII

>member
-70 DDVTSLKELEHI
+70 DDVTSLEELEHI

-139 TITGLSVE
+139 TITGLSVK

>member
-1 MRLLYKLSFMKMR
+1 MRLLYKLSFQKMR

-53 DHNLMDFR
+53 EHNLMDFK
-61 IVSTAGLTE
+61 IISTGGLNE
-70 DDVTSLKELEHI
+70 DDVSSLKALENI
-82 DKVIPSY
+82 QKVIPSY
-89 SVDVLIDGEEVRIH
+89 SVDTLINGEEVRVH
-103 AIESEINNVA
+103 AIEEEINNVD
-113 LESGRMPEENNEC
+113 LKSGRMPEKNNEC

-133 NIGDTL
+133 KIGDTL
-139 TITGLSVE
+139 TITKTSVD
-147 GILETKEFTVVGLAD
+147 GILSTLEYTVVGLAD

-175 IGTGELESFI
+175 IGTGELASFI
-185 YIPRENFNSEYYTE
+185 YVPRENFDSEYYTE
-199 IYLTAKGSN
+199 IYLTAKGTLD
-208 EEVAYEN
+208 EVAYED
-215 GYEEKVNL
+215 GYDELKDL
-223 LLTELEGLAPIRE
+223 LLEELAPIRE

-243 LEEATIEIRRI
+243 LEEATIEIRKI
-254 ESEAEEELSK
+254 ESEAESEISDAENKLNDALNEINSGREEINSAKNELSK
-264 AEEELANALT
+264 
-274 EINNGRTEIYNARN
+274 N
-288 ELNSSEKTLNS
+288 EQRVNM
-299 EEQNGLTEIS
+299 EEQNGLTQIN
-309 NARSSWEENYNL
+309 NARTSWQESYDLFVSSLNSYGLN
-321 FINTLTGA
+321 INAL
-329 GLTVDTL
+329 D
-336 ESTLNNLNTQI
+336 STIKSINMEIT
-347 SNLEQIL
+347 NLEQLL
-354 SSLNEDDPSYAS
+354 STMTEEDESYAT
-366 YKSALDSLN
+366 YKGALDTLN
-375 VEKENLQTLITT
+375 IEKENLQTLITT
-387 KETLD
+387 RDTLNKGKE
-392 ASKSEIDAS
+392 EIDA
-401 ESELNEKISSARK
+401 NEQKLK
-414 EIASARSELEASEQE
+414 EEITSARSEIESARNEIAANE
-429 LDNAYA
+429 ETIDAAYQ
-435 EYLSG
+435 EYLAG
-440 VETLNEQKAE
+440 VEELNTQKQRLE
-450 VEARIADARAALDE
+450 EEIADAKSALNE
-464 IEKPEWYLLDRTD
+464 IEKPEWYLLDRSD
-477 NNGYSSVWDDAA
+477 NNGYISIWDDAA

-496 IFPIFFIIVVALMCF
+496 IFPIFFIVVVALMCF

-526 TLSSLGYGE
+526 TLSSLGYGS

-558 LIGYTL
+558 LVGYTL

-574 ANYILPNLQIN
+574 ANYILPKLEIN
-585 MKLLPFFTMIL
+585 MKLLPFFIMIL
-596 ITLGLMSIIAIVSCL
+596 ITLGLMSMIAIISCL

-633 FLEHIKFIW
+633 FLEHIKIIW

-693 QYGKINHYDAL
+693 QYGKINHYDVL
-704 FVFQNSFTSMDNNL
+704 LVFQNSYQSLDSNILNELEST
-718 TTRLA
+718 
-723 NDNITEYMPI
+723 NITEYMPI
-733 YQASFTFEANDLS
+733 YQASFTFEAKNLS
-746 HDVYLITLSNT
+746 HDVYLIVLSNP

-762 FITFNSKVNDE
+762 FITFNSKVNEE
-773 FTFPSDGVVI
+773 FNFPSDGVII

-788 DLLDVG
+788 SLLDVK
-794 IGDFIKVRNSN
+794 IGDFIKIRNSN

-811 PVSEIVENYTMHYIY
+811 PVSEIVENYTMHYVY
-826 MNEQT
+826 MNEET
-831 YEKYFESELEYN
+831 YEKYFETDLEYN
-843 MLMAN
+843 MIMAN
-848 LNDDIDHDELASE
+848 LDDEANHDELANS
-861 WMDAGLISTINFT
+861 WMDTGLISTINFT

-895 IGASCMLAFI
+895 IGASCALAFI

-944 FLTIFGILLGLVAGI
+944 FLTIFGIILGLVAGI

-991 IILFTII
+991 IIFFTII